1 MVLDRADRAD
11 PESEAQV
18 QVVLA
23 DQLAVEQQG
32 EADQVDQ
39 PELELP
45 VLVVRLVV
53 ELPVLVVQLVVDQQ
67 AVVDQPE
74 VVGDPQVVVGQ
85 VEVVGG
91 QLVVVGRVVVVLLAW
106 VGPLSVEQQDE
117 ADLLAVVQVLV
128 AEVLQAL
135 VVWIAAEQQD
145 EADPFV
151 EALLFVLDQ

>member
-85 VEVVGG
+85 VEVVGDPQVVVGQVEVVGG

-117 ADLLAVVQVLV
+117 AD
-128 AEVLQAL
+128 
-135 VVWIAAEQQD
+135 
-145 EADPFV
+145 PFV